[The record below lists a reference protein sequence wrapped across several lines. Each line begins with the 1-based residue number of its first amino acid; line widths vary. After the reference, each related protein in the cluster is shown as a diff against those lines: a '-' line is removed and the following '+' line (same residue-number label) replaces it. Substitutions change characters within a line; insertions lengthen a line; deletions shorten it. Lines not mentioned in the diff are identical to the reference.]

1 MKNKNKREL
10 ENHWAKQANKKA
22 KPATKKR
29 KTARQHENLNE
40 VAGRIARESELVEV
54 SQAAARLV
62 GDVAIER

>member
-10 ENHWAKQANKKA
+10 EKHWAQEAVKKA
-22 KPATKKR
+22 KPAKK
-29 KTARQHENLNE
+29 KKKSTRQHENLNQ

>member
-1 MKNKNKREL
+1 MKTKNKREL
-10 ENHWAKQANKKA
+10 EKRWAKEAVKKA

-29 KTARQHENLNE
+29 KVTRPHEDLNQ